1 MKFKIIRS
9 DRAFAQTAKALEAG
23 LCTLLLEKGSMGD
36 RLFVLNLGGESI
48 GVLDFSTRSPGCP
61 YARAVHKFMEDHE
74 RGDGLLPGLAQ
85 TYGLL
90 TKRLAAMP
98 EDEPSRENDAN
109 ANAATGRT

>member
-23 LCTLLLEKGSMGD
+23 LCTLLLEKSSMGD

-48 GVLDFSTRSPGCP
+48 GVIDWSTRRASCP
-61 YARAVHKFMEDHE
+61 YAASVRKFMKDHD

-85 TYGLL
+85 TYGLKGNRPL
-90 TKRLAAMP
+90 AMP
-98 EDEPSRENDAN
+98 
-109 ANAATGRT
+109 

>member
-1 MKFKIIRS
+1 MRFKIIRS
-9 DRAFAQTAKALEAG
+9 DRAFAQVARALEAG
-23 LCTLLLEKGSMGD
+23 FCTLLLEKGSMGD

-48 GVLDFSTRSPGCP
+48 GVIDWSTRRPSCP
-61 YARAVHKFMEDHE
+61 HAAAVRKFMDDHE

-98 EDEPSRENDAN
+98 
-109 ANAATGRT
+109 